1 MFHNCLVPIDSRM
14 RIVLICVGTKFL
26 DICSQ
31 QVSIVRACIDSD
43 VALPPRHQIDENH
56 ALRYEKNKRPEIDE

>member
-1 MFHNCLVPIDSRM
+1 M